1 MLQSFSFTGDAP
13 GPHLL
18 CLGGVHGNE
27 PCGVVALRRIT
38 DRLSGG
44 GNRLKAGRLT
54 VIPCCNEM
62 ACAKD
67 VIYID
72 QNLNRCVRKY
82 DAPRNNEQKAAHEL
96 TSFIDQC
103 DIMIDLHSTTAPTVP
118 FGFLDTD
125 SPAGRDLARAVGL
138 GKILIGWPAL
148 YPDDK
153 DPTTQ
158 TYAEAAGKL
167 ALTIE
172 CGQHADAA
180 APDRAEYYVLN
191 ALSFLGMTAGP
202 APLPSVSPAYLR
214 MTGVFYQ
221 KDQLSFVKSWQN
233 FMPVKSGDPIAANDK
248 GGLIAAPYDGEIIM
262 PRAVAKDGEELF
274 YMATAI

>member
-1 MLQSFSFTGDAP
+1 MLQSFSFKGDRP

-27 PCGVVALRRIT
+27 PCGVFALRRIV

-44 GNRLKAGRLT
+44 DLHLKAGRLT
-54 VIPCCNEM
+54 IVPCCNEK
-62 ACAKD
+62 AVEKD
-67 VIYID
+67 IIYID
-72 QNLNRCVRKY
+72 ENLNRCVRKY
-82 DAPRNNEQKAAHEL
+82 DAPQNNEQKAAHAL

-103 DIMIDLHSTTAPTVP
+103 DIMIDLHSTTAPTTP

-125 SPAGRDLARAVGL
+125 SAEGRVLAGAVGL
-138 GKILIGWPAL
+138 EKILIGWPAL
-148 YPDDK
+148 YPEDQS
-153 DPTTQ
+153 PTTQ
-158 TYAEAAGKL
+158 TYAEGAGKL

-172 CGQHADAA
+172 CGQHRDVE
-180 APDRAEYYVLN
+180 APLRAEKYILN
-191 ALSFLGMTAGP
+191 ALSYLGLTPAG
-202 APLPSVSPAYLR
+202 PLPSVTTAYLK

-221 KDQLSFVKSWQN
+221 KDNLSFVKQCQN
-233 FMPVKSGDPIAANDK
+233 FTPVKQGDAIAANAK
-248 GGLIAAPYDGEIIM
+248 GILVIAPYDGEIIM